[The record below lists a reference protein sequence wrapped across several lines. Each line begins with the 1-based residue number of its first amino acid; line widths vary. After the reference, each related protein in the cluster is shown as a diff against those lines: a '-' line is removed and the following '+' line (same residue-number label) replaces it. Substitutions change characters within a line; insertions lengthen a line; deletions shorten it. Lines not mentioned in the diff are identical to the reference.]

1 MLQVDNL
8 FCGYGALDVVKGVSF
23 SLKEGEILCIT
34 GPNGCG
40 KTTLLRAVAGLL
52 PYRSGKVTMCGG
64 DIANMR
70 RGEIAKKSAL
80 LSQSA
85 SIYFPYSVYE
95 TVMMGRYL
103 HMKKGF
109 FPVNTPEDRRKVT
122 ECIEMVDL
130 LDCADKNI
138 TELSGGQLQRTMLA
152 RVFAQEPSIIMLD
165 EPTNHLDIRN
175 QVETIDH
182 IRRWVKK
189 EGRAVLAVFH
199 DINLTMRVADRVILM
214 DDGRI
219 AQDGAAKDVLNGGVI
234 DGVYGMGVGEY
245 MRGSL
250 AMWEK

>member
-1 MLQVDNL
+1 MLQVKNL

-23 SLKEGEILCIT
+23 SLNEGEILCIT

-40 KTTLLRAVAGLL
+40 KTTLLRAVSGLL
-52 PYRSGKVTMCGG
+52 PYGEGSVLMCGG
-64 DIANMR
+64 DIAKMKR
-70 RGEIAKKSAL
+70 SEIAKKSAL

-85 SIYFPYSVYE
+85 DIYFPYSVYE

-109 FPVNTPEDRRKVT
+109 FPINTPDDRQKVM
-122 ECIEMVDL
+122 ECLEMVGL

-175 QVETIDH
+175 QVEVIEH

-214 DDGRI
+214 DDGHI
-219 AQDGAAKDVLNGGVI
+219 VQDGAAIDVLNGSII

-250 AMWEK
+250 TLWEK